1 MCIRAAATAAI
12 QNAHAAA
19 STVAASTTATRAL
32 TPKKNEESM
41 KICVRTW
48 VQKIDLTF
56 STTNRLQM
64 EKD

>member
-32 TPKKNEESM
+32 NPKNEESM

-48 VQKIDLTF
+48 LQKIDLKF